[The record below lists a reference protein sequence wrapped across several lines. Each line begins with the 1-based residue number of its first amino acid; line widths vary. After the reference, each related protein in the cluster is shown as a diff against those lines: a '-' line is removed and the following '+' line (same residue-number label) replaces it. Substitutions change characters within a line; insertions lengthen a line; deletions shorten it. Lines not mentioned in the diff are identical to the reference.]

1 MILRNK
7 KGTERKFRVLFEI
20 ENKNKKYLIYEDIN
34 TLNIYGGRLNKNTLS
49 SLNEIEYEFLNDMLD
64 RLVGR

>member
-7 KGTERKFRVLFEI
+7 KGIERKFRLLFEVDS
-20 ENKNKKYLIYEDIN
+20 KNNKYLIYEDIN
-34 TLNIYGGRLNKNTLS
+34 TLNVYGGRLNKNNLS
-49 SLNEIEYEFLNDMLD
+49 SLNDSEYEFLNNMLD

>member
-7 KGTERKFRVLFEI
+7 KGIERKFRLLFEVDS
-20 ENKNKKYLIYEDIN
+20 KNNKYLIYEDIN
-34 TLNIYGGRLNKNTLS
+34 TLNVYGGRLNKNNLS
-49 SLNEIEYEFLNDMLD
+49 SLNDLEYEFLNNMLD